1 MIEFD
6 PRVGKMMARKFRK
19 LQILTSEN
27 SGDELLPPS
36 LLPGDAVGA
45 RTHYQQD
52 LPQVI
57 VFGRQAFYFKHLG
70 QAWTTLPFEDIV
82 DYFRDVT
89 PIETWGQP
97 RPYRPELL
105 GMVTADGGT
114 QILYTSEYN
123 GLVGHLFRKA
133 KNYRGLTGLARYQNW
148 IDQLVSLAPCEAV
161 QHELI
166 PDLTV
171 NQRAAVAELVQQARN
186 DDIQD
191 VLTFIEKDYEVFKHG
206 HPIPKHPFKR
216 EGSDDFRRR
225 LDGQPWS
232 DPVG

>member
-6 PRVGKMMARKFRK
+6 PRVGKMMVRNFWK

-27 SGDELLPPS
+27 SCEELLPPS

-57 VFGRQAFYFKHLG
+57 VFGRLAFYFKHLE
-70 QAWTTLPFEDIV
+70 QAWTTLPYEDIV
-82 DYFRDVT
+82 DRFSETT
-89 PIETWGQP
+89 PLETWSQP
-97 RPYRPELL
+97 RPYRAELL
-105 GMVTADGGT
+105 GLVTADGGT
-114 QILYTSEYN
+114 QILYTSEYS
-123 GLVGHLFRKA
+123 GLVGHLHRKA
-133 KNYRGLTGLARYQNW
+133 KNCRGLTRLARYQNW

-166 PDLTV
+166 PDQTV

-186 DDIQD
+186 DAIQD
-191 VLTFIEKDYEVFKHG
+191 VLTLIQTDYEVFRHG
-206 HPIPKHPFKR
+206 HPLTGGPFWPK
-216 EGSDDFRRR
+216 SADDFKRR
-225 LDGQPWS
+225 LDGQEWPALE
-232 DPVG
+232 

>member
-19 LQILTSEN
+19 LQVLTSEN
-27 SGDELLPPS
+27 SGEELLPPS

-57 VFGRQAFYFKHLG
+57 VFGRQAFYFKHLE
-70 QAWTTLPFEDIV
+70 QAWTTLPYADIV
-82 DYFRDVT
+82 DRFGEVT

-97 RPYRPELL
+97 RPYRPELMGL
-105 GMVTADGGT
+105 VTADGGT

-133 KNYRGLTGLARYQNW
+133 KNCRYLTSLARYQHW

-166 PDLTV
+166 PDQTV

-186 DDIQD
+186 DAIQD
-191 VLTFIEKDYEVFKHG
+191 VLTLIQTDYEVFRHG
-206 HPIPKHPFKR
+206 HPLTGGPFWPK
-216 EGSDDFRRR
+216 SADDFKRR
-225 LDGQPWS
+225 LDGQEWPALE
-232 DPVG
+232 